1 MEYYD
6 VQKAFC
12 KPKDDSFGRS
22 IAFREIK
29 SMFKVSVPVR
39 AKCCP
44 FHDGSSP
51 MQSNWCHDVGLVL
64 FSMAGRLGAQQQLR
78 PGWLWREVYVV
89 ELIYNLNIY
98 CGLAFPFFGKKKIT
112 GIFIGIAFGSVEC
125 FGTYCHLNNIKS
137 LLMHEHGLSFHL
149 FRSPSIS
156 FSEVLCLLKFA
167 EIILWPNIWTMVE
180 NVPYAFEKYVL
191 LLFNGIFCICL
202 LGPFR
207 L

>member
-1 MEYYD
+1 MRHKGEAWGTQLRLVNYHDHGPIVALYLPWRESLDQKKCYVEYYD

-89 ELIYNLNIY
+89 ELIYNLNIN
-98 CGLAFPFFGKKKIT
+98 CGLAFPFFGKKKKNYWNFYRDCIWVCRVLWD
-112 GIFIGIAFGSVEC
+112 I
-125 FGTYCHLNNIKS
+125 
-137 LLMHEHGLSFHL
+137 LS
-149 FRSPSIS
+149 S
-156 FSEVLCLLKFA
+156 
-167 EIILWPNIWTMVE
+167 
-180 NVPYAFEKYVL
+180 
-191 LLFNGIFCICL
+191 
-202 LGPFR
+202 
-207 L
+207 